1 MQMSTRTLLALAI
14 AGTSGP
20 ALADS
25 ASQAFVPTQLKS
37 SSAQAEATGFVAGQ
51 SLSGSTKNFFAQ
63 ERTKRDTRF
72 SIQKKDGTT
81 ESTSLR
87 ETWTQG
93 TIVNYTSGFTQGT
106 LGLAAQ
112 VAAYNEVAL
121 QQNHDRIAGGGNRTL
136 THADGDAV
144 GQWSKLGLAN
154 LQARVSNTTITAGRQ
169 NMNTPMIATIGNRAL
184 PSSFEGLSVHSAEFN
199 NLSFDAGTFDR
210 VSPRTEQSLT
220 RFVSEYGNRAV
231 STDHVSTAGVTY
243 KPMESLE
250 TSFYATQAKDFWNQY
265 YFGLTHDLGDPNSLA
280 LNTAFNYYKT
290 RDEGSA
296 KLGAIDNDTYSL
308 ALTLTH
314 GAHSVMVGWQQVD
327 GNEYFDYLHE
337 TNGIFLANSL
347 LSDFNGP
354 NEKSLQFGYLLNM
367 AEYGVPGLKFN
378 VYTARGWG
386 IDGTHYTGTG
396 YGNLSN
402 LDGET
407 HYEYG
412 FGTAYTLQSGA
423 LKGSSVRATYTA
435 HRASAN
441 QADGSLN
448 ELRVV
453 TTVPFNI
460 L

>member
-1 MQMSTRTLLALAI
+1 MQSIQRTLLALAI
-14 AGTSGP
+14 AGTTTP
-20 ALADS
+20 VLAGA
-25 ASQAFVPTQLKS
+25 ASQAFVPTELS
-37 SSAQAEATGFVAGQ
+37 SNNAQAQASGFIAGQ

-72 SIQKKDGTT
+72 SILKGDGSR

-93 TIVNYTSGFTQGT
+93 TILNYSSGFTQGT
-106 LGLAAQ
+106 VGFAAEL
-112 VAAYNEVAL
+112 AAYNEIAL
-121 QQNHDRIAGGGNRTL
+121 QQGHGRIAGGGNRTL
-136 THADGDAV
+136 TDSDGDAV
-144 GQWSKLGLAN
+144 AQWSKLGLGN
-154 LQARVSNTTITAGRQ
+154 LKARVSNTTFTAGRQ
-169 NMNTPMIATIGNRAL
+169 TMNTPMIATIGNRAL
-184 PSSFEGLSVHSAEFN
+184 PSSFEGLSLHSAEFN

-220 RFVSEYGNRAV
+220 RFVAEYGNRAV
-231 STDHVSTAGVTY
+231 STDHASTVGATY
-243 KPMESLE
+243 KPLESLE
-250 TSFYATQAKDFWNQY
+250 TSLYATQAKDFWNQY
-265 YFGLTHDLGDPNSLA
+265 YFGLSHDLGDPAQLA
-280 LNTAFNYYKT
+280 LNTSLNYYKT
-290 RDEGSA
+290 RDEGAA

-308 ALTLTH
+308 AFTLSH
-314 GAHSVMVGWQQVD
+314 GAHSFLVGWQQVN

-354 NEKSLQFGYLLNM
+354 NEKSLQFAYGLNM

-378 VYTARGWG
+378 AYTARGWG
-386 IDGTHYTGTG
+386 IDGTHYNSSG
-396 YGNLSN
+396 YTDVKAQN
-402 LDGET
+402 GES

-412 FGTAYTLQSGA
+412 VGAAYTLQSGA
-423 LKGSSVRATYTA
+423 LRNSSVRATYSA

-441 QADGSLN
+441 QVDGSLN

-453 TTVPFNI
+453 TTIPFNI